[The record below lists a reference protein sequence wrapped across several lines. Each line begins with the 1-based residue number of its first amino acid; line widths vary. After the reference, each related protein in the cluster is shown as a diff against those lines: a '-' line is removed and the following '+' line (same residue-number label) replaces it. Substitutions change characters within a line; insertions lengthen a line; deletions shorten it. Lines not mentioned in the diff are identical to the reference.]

1 MFNLFKTKEPEEKNN
16 LSLIAVASILIHSAK
31 IDEEFTD
38 KEKKIIK
45 SALIEMGAEID
56 KVDKIME
63 ESEKKEKD
71 SSQILT
77 FTREIKNID
86 SKISR
91 GYLTSELKGKIY
103 DKSPWLDFMPLYD
116 SDSRE
121 LPRLI
126 KTLGG
131 EAWHPKRKDI
141 NKDMIKISHVE
152 GLPVNVWTVNEKY
165 EMLRMIEYGVDGI
178 ITDYP
183 LRLKKLCEENGIN
196 WF

>member
-1 MFNLFKTKEPEEKNN
+1 MFNLFKTKEPEEKHN

-77 FTREIKNID
+77 FTREIKKVSEDKKKLIIEALWNIIYSD
-86 SKISR
+86 KNADIYESNLMRRLS
-91 GYLTSELKGKIY
+91 GLLYLDNRVVG
-103 DKSPWLDFMPLYD
+103 D
-116 SDSRE
+116 
-121 LPRLI
+121 I
-126 KTLGG
+126 K
-131 EAWHPKRKDI
+131 
-141 NKDMIKISHVE
+141 
-152 GLPVNVWTVNEKY
+152 EK
-165 EMLRMIEYGVDGI
+165 V
-178 ITDYP
+178 
-183 LRLKKLCEENGIN
+183 LKKNDLLSK
-196 WF
+196 